1 MERADEHII
10 ARPGEPIV
18 NITAFS
24 ARQEVSRYTSEQIS
38 LTSGD
43 EPTLILTKK
52 GRLVWRVPIILTQPL
67 QGVIGAMDVDART
80 GSLIVHPD
88 YAQAG
93 CKKLEHQIE
102 EDYFSHKTR
111 ERSLEKRVLSF
122 IKAAAESKFGATAPE
137 KRAALNA
144 MIDDIKTS
152 GQSQDDDRETAFLN
166 LKKLMEEDKVW
177 NANREQ
183 EELPESFRDVNVADR
198 IAFCDGIVLLPAR
211 GTLYVVGD
219 THGNAKT
226 VKGLVDHFRKSL
238 KEQDDVYVVFLG
250 DYVNN
255 GLNSIQTLVSVLTLK
270 QEFPKNV
277 VLLSGNHEFGETYF
291 TAIRE
296 YFEIHWENARSH
308 PGKHPPSH
316 YGHIRLELAKRFGVV
331 KGETLYSLFA
341 EWGRSLPYIAYSHKG
356 IMMSH
361 SIGLPPEYFD
371 EGNAR
376 ALNLEELAQ
385 AKRGQDEREFERLG
399 YEAWKQSA
407 NTLHACMVNGRS
419 IGSATLEQFQALGAK
434 VFVVGHNHYRSGDI
448 QVKGD
453 MTAGDIGQKGILLTL
468 CSSVADSQDAGH
480 YIGHQFG
487 PKRICEQGE
496 GRSGLAKACILE
508 FKQSS
513 IELIAKENLIYLKDD
528 QTLLHRP

>member
-1 MERADEHII
+1 MKKILEIIKQNPVLRAGIEEPCTWEFLVQLCDEIK
-10 ARPGEPIV
+10 AE
-18 NITAFS
+18 NKITDC
-24 ARQEVSRYTSEQIS
+24 RQ
-38 LTSGD
+38 
-43 EPTLILTKK
+43 
-52 GRLVWRVPIILTQPL
+52 
-67 QGVIGAMDVDART
+67 
-80 GSLIVHPD
+80 
-88 YAQAG
+88 
-93 CKKLEHQIE
+93 LEHLVE
-102 EDYFSHKTR
+102 EAYLSYKG
-111 ERSLEKRVLSF
+111 EGCSLEKRVTSF
-122 IKAAAESKFGATAPE
+122 IEAVAKGKFGATASDE
-137 KRAALNA
+137 KKTALNK
-144 MIDDIKTS
+144 MIRKIKRPGRRLNQARWELLSKIGTRFS
-152 GQSQDDDRETAFLN
+152 GQIAIMD
-166 LKKLMEEDKVW
+166 LMEEDKQR
-177 NANREQ
+177 NLDREQ
-183 EELPESFRDVNVADR
+183 NKIRGETFQDYQVIFRN
-198 IAFCDGIVLLPAR
+198 GIVLLPAC

-219 THGNAKT
+219 THGDATT
-226 VKGLVDHFRKSL
+226 VERLVDHFRKSL

-361 SIGLPPEYFD
+361 SIGLPPRYFD

-419 IGSATLEQFQALGAK
+419 IDSATLEQFQALGAK

-453 MTAGDIGQKGILLTL
+453 MTAGDIGQKGKLLTL
-468 CSSVADSQDAGH
+468 CSSVPDSQDAGH

-487 PKRICEQGE
+487 PKRICEQSE